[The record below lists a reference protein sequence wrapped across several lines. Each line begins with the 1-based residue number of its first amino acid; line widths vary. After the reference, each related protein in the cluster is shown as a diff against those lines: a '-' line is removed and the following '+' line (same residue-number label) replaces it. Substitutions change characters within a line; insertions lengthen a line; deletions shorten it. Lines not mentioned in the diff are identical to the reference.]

1 MSPSDKAAL
10 VGVAVYLVMRLIDAF
25 IPHGR
30 HFKFIERFTEPD
42 DPEDSKAI
50 DET

>member
-1 MSPSDKAAL
+1 MSPSDKAAM

-30 HFKFIERFTEPD
+30 HFKFIERFTVADE
-42 DPEDSKAI
+42 PEDSPPI
-50 DET
+50 DEA